1 MTISHSKRTL
11 TQVDVPTGTAVNP
24 DEETPTLFTPIKI
37 RGLELQNRFVV
48 SPMGTW
54 SAQDGHLT
62 DFHLMHLG
70 AFAFRG
76 VPLAIVESTAVAAN
90 GRTSPQDSGLWQDSQ
105 IEPLKRV
112 ADFVHGQSQKIGI
125 QLNHAGVKAGMI
137 APRFLPKGELKVATE
152 QDGGWPDDVW
162 GPSAIPH
169 TDAHVTPKSLALD
182 GIEGLI
188 QSFADAARRAIK
200 AGLDFIEIHGAHGY
214 LIHQFLSPLTNKRT
228 DEYGGSFENRVRF
241 LTRVIKG
248 IRAVIPDSVPLSLR
262 ISAIEWMEWS
272 GEPSW
277 DLDQSIRLAKLLPG
291 LGVDI
296 LDVSSGGNH
305 KDQKID
311 IHPNYQ
317 LDLARTIR
325 AALREESLNLLVAA
339 VGFIHTPQTARDVL
353 QLDKEDGVQADLA
366 FVGRQFLKEPEFL
379 LKTAQELGVEIQ
391 WPYQY
396 DMIGLNTNW
405 GRSHF

>member
-1 MTISHSKRTL
+1 MTISHSKPIL
-11 TQVDVPTGTAVNP
+11 SQVDIPTGTVVNP

-62 DFHLMHLG
+62 DFHLIHLG

-112 ADFVHGQSQKIGI
+112 ADFVHGQGQKIGI
-125 QLNHAGVKAGMI
+125 QLNHAGVKAGMV
-137 APRFLPKGELKVATE
+137 APRIE
-152 QDGGWPDDVW
+152 
-162 GPSAIPH
+162 
-169 TDAHVTPKSLALD
+169 AL
-182 GIEGLI
+182 IR
-188 QSFADAARRAIK
+188 SFADAAQRAIK
-200 AGLDFIEIHGAHGY
+200 AGLDLIEIHGAHGY
-214 LIHQFLSPLTNKRT
+214 LINQFLSPLTNKRT

-241 LTRVIKG
+241 LVRVIKG
-248 IRAVIPDSVPLSLR
+248 IRAVIPDRVPLSLR

-291 LGVDI
+291 LGLDI
-296 LDVSSGGNH
+296 LDVSSGGNY
-305 KDQKID
+305 KDPKIGV
-311 IHPNYQ
+311 HPNYQ

-325 AALREESLNLLVAA
+325 AALREERLDLLVAV
-339 VGFIHTPQTARDVL
+339 VGFIHTPQTAHDVV

-379 LKTAQELGVEIQ
+379 LKSAQELGVEIQ

-405 GRSHF
+405 GRSYF

>member
-1 MTISHSKRTL
+1 MTLSHSKSTL
-11 TQVDVPTGTAVNP
+11 PVVDVPTGTAVSP

-62 DFHLMHLG
+62 EFYLMHLG
-70 AFAFRG
+70 SFAFRG
-76 VPLAIVESTAVAAN
+76 VPLTIVESTAVAAN

-112 ADFVHGQSQKIGI
+112 ADFVHGQGQKIGI

-137 APRFLPKGELKVATE
+137 APRFLPKGELKVATK
-152 QDGGWPDDVW
+152 QDGGWPDNVW

-169 TDAHVTPKSLALD
+169 TEAHVMPGSLNLE
-182 GIEGLI
+182 GIEALI

-214 LIHQFLSPLTNKRT
+214 LINQFLSPLTNKRT

-241 LTRVIKG
+241 LVRVIKG

-277 DLDQSIRLAKLLPG
+277 DLDQSIRLAKLLPA

-311 IHPNYQ
+311 VHPNYQ

-325 AALREESLNLLVAA
+325 AVLREERLDLLVAA
-339 VGFIHTPQTARDVL
+339 MGFIHTPQTAHDVV

-366 FVGRQFLKEPEFL
+366 FVGRQFLKEPEFV

-396 DMIGLNTNW
+396 DMIGLNTHW
-405 GRSHF
+405 GRSFF

>member
-1 MTISHSKRTL
+1 MILPYSKPTL
-11 TQVDVPTGTAVNP
+11 LVVDAPTGTAVKP
-24 DEETPTLFTPIKI
+24 DEKTPTLFTPIKI

-70 AFAFRG
+70 SFAFRG
-76 VPLAIVESTAVAAN
+76 VPLTIVESTAVAAN

-112 ADFVHGQSQKIGI
+112 ADFVHGQGQKIGI

-137 APRFLPKGELKVATE
+137 APRFLPKGELKVATK

-169 TDAHVTPKSLALD
+169 TEAHVMPKSLTLE
-182 GIEGLI
+182 GIEALI
-188 QSFADAARRAIK
+188 RSFAEAARRAIK

-214 LIHQFLSPLTNKRT
+214 LINQFLSPLTNKRT

-241 LTRVIKG
+241 LVRVIEA

-262 ISAIEWMEWS
+262 ISAVEWMEWS
-272 GEPSW
+272 CEPSW
-277 DLDQSIRLAKLLPG
+277 DLDQSIKLAKLLPG

-311 IHPNYQ
+311 VHPNYQ

-325 AALREESLNLLVAA
+325 AALREERLDLLVAA
-339 VGFIHTPQTARDVL
+339 VGFIHTPQTAHDVV

-366 FVGRQFLKEPEFL
+366 FVGRQFLKEPEFV

-396 DMIGLNTNW
+396 DMIGLNTHW
-405 GRSHF
+405 GRSYF

>member
-1 MTISHSKRTL
+1 MTFSQPTPAL
-11 TQVDVPTGTAVNP
+11 PVVEVPTGTAVNP
-24 DEETPTLFTPIKI
+24 DEQTPTLFAPIKI

-54 SAQDGHLT
+54 SARD
-62 DFHLMHLG
+62 
-70 AFAFRG
+70 
-76 VPLAIVESTAVAAN
+76 VAAN
-90 GRTSPQDSGLWQDSQ
+90 GRTSLQDSGLWQDSQ

-112 ADFVHGQSQKIGI
+112 ADFVHGQGQKIGI
-125 QLNHAGVKAGMI
+125 QLNHAGVKAGMV

-152 QDGGWPDDVW
+152 PDGGWPDDVW

-169 TDAHVTPKSLALD
+169 TDAHVMPKSLTLE
-182 GIEGLI
+182 GIEALI
-188 QSFADAARRAIK
+188 RSFADAARRAIK

-214 LIHQFLSPLTNKRT
+214 LINQFLSPLTNKRT

-241 LTRVIKG
+241 LVRVIEA

-272 GEPSW
+272 DEPSW
-277 DLDQSIRLAKLLPG
+277 DLDQSIKLAKLLPG

-311 IHPNYQ
+311 VHPNYQ

-325 AALREESLNLLVAA
+325 AALREERLDLLVAA
-339 VGFIHTPQTARDVL
+339 VGFIHTPQTAHDVV
-353 QLDKEDGVQADLA
+353 QVDKEDGVQADLA
-366 FVGRQFLKEPEFL
+366 FVGRQFLKEPEFV

-396 DMIGLNTNW
+396 DMIGLNTHW
-405 GRSHF
+405 GRSYF

>member
-1 MTISHSKRTL
+1 MTLSHSKPTRPV
-11 TQVDVPTGTAVNP
+11 VDSPTGTALSP
-24 DEETPTLFTPIKI
+24 GEETPTLFTPIKI

-62 DFHLMHLG
+62 DFHLIHLG

-76 VPLAIVESTAVAAN
+76 VPLTIVESTAVAAN

-112 ADFVHGQSQKIGI
+112 ANFIHGQGQKIGI
-125 QLNHAGVKAGMI
+125 QLNHAGVKAGMV
-137 APRFLPKGELKVATE
+137 APRFLPKGELKIASK
-152 QDGGWPDDVW
+152 QDEGWPDDVW

-169 TDAHVTPKSLALD
+169 TERHVVPKALTLE
-182 GIEGLI
+182 GIEALI
-188 QSFADAARRAIK
+188 QIFADAARRAIE
-200 AGLDFIEIHGAHGY
+200 AGLDFIELHGAHGY
-214 LIHQFLSPLTNKRT
+214 LINQFLSPLTNKRT
-228 DEYGGSFENRVRF
+228 DEYGGSFENRIRF
-241 LTRVIKG
+241 LVRVIEG
-248 IRAVIPDSVPLSLR
+248 IRAVIPDSIPLSLR

-311 IHPNYQ
+311 LHPNYQ
-317 LDLARTIR
+317 LNLAKSIR
-325 AALREESLNLLVAA
+325 AALRKEAVDLLVAA
-339 VGFIHTPQTARDVL
+339 VGFIHTPQTAHDVV

-366 FVGRQFLKEPEFL
+366 FVGRQFLKEPEFV
-379 LKTAQELGVEIQ
+379 LKGAQKLGVEIQ

-396 DMIGLNTNW
+396 DMIGLNTHW
-405 GRSHF
+405 GRSYF

>member
-1 MTISHSKRTL
+1 MTLSHSKPTRPV
-11 TQVDVPTGTAVNP
+11 VDSPTGTALSP
-24 DEETPTLFTPIKI
+24 GEETPTLFTPIKI

-76 VPLAIVESTAVAAN
+76 VPLTIVESTAVTAN

-112 ADFVHGQSQKIGI
+112 ANFIHGQGQKIGI
-125 QLNHAGVKAGMI
+125 QLNHAGVKAGMV
-137 APRFLPKGELKVATE
+137 APRFLPKGELKIASK
-152 QDGGWPDDVW
+152 QDEGWPDDVW

-169 TDAHVTPKSLALD
+169 TERHMVPKALTLE
-182 GIEGLI
+182 GIEALI
-188 QSFADAARRAIK
+188 QNFADAARRAIE
-200 AGLDFIEIHGAHGY
+200 AGLDFIELHGAHGY
-214 LIHQFLSPLTNKRT
+214 LINQFLSPLTNKRT
-228 DEYGGSFENRVRF
+228 DEYGGSFENRIRF
-241 LTRVIKG
+241 LVRVIEG
-248 IRAVIPDSVPLSLR
+248 IRAVIPDSIPLSLR

-277 DLDQSIRLAKLLPG
+277 DLNQSIRLAKLLPG

-311 IHPNYQ
+311 LHPNYQ
-317 LDLARTIR
+317 LDLARSIR
-325 AALREESLNLLVAA
+325 AALRKEAVDLLIAA
-339 VGFIHTPQTARDVL
+339 VGFIHTPQTAHDVV

-379 LKTAQELGVEIQ
+379 LKSAQELGVEIQ

-396 DMIGLNTNW
+396 DMIGLNTHW
-405 GRSHF
+405 GRSYF

>member
-1 MTISHSKRTL
+1 MTLSHSKPTRPV
-11 TQVDVPTGTAVNP
+11 VDNPTGTALSP
-24 DEETPTLFTPIKI
+24 GEETPTLFTPIKI

-62 DFHLMHLG
+62 DFHLIHLG

-76 VPLAIVESTAVAAN
+76 VPLTIVESTAVAAN

-112 ADFVHGQSQKIGI
+112 ADFVHGQGQKIGI
-125 QLNHAGVKAGMI
+125 QLNHAGVKAGMVT
-137 APRFLPKGELKVATE
+137 PRFLPKGELKVAAE

-169 TDAHVTPKSLALD
+169 TERHVVPKALTLE
-182 GIEGLI
+182 GIEALI
-188 QSFADAARRAIK
+188 QNFADAARRAIE
-200 AGLDFIEIHGAHGY
+200 AGLDFIELHGAHGY
-214 LIHQFLSPLTNKRT
+214 LINQFLSPLTNKRT
-228 DEYGGSFENRVRF
+228 DEYGGSFENRIRF
-241 LTRVIKG
+241 LVRVIEG
-248 IRAVIPDSVPLSLR
+248 IRAVIPDSIPLSLR

-311 IHPNYQ
+311 LHPNYQ
-317 LDLARTIR
+317 LDLARSIR
-325 AALREESLNLLVAA
+325 AAEKGGS
-339 VGFIHTPQTARDVL
+339 GFACC
-353 QLDKEDGVQADLA
+353 G
-366 FVGRQFLKEPEFL
+366 EPEFL
-379 LKTAQELGVEIQ
+379 LKSAQELGVEIQ

-396 DMIGLNTNW
+396 DMIGLNTHW
-405 GRSHF
+405 GRSYF

>member
-1 MTISHSKRTL
+1 MTLSHSKPTL
-11 TQVDVPTGTAVNP
+11 PSVDIPTGTALNP
-24 DEETPTLFTPIKI
+24 SEETPTLFTPIKI

-54 SAQDGHLT
+54 GAQDGHLT

-76 VPLAIVESTAVAAN
+76 VPLTIVESTAVAAN
-90 GRTSPQDSGLWQDSQ
+90 GRTSPQDSGLWRDSQ

-112 ADFVHGQSQKIGI
+112 ANFIHGQGQKIGI
-125 QLNHAGVKAGMI
+125 QLNHAGVKAGMV
-137 APRFLPKGELKVATE
+137 APRFLPKGELKIASK
-152 QDGGWPDDVW
+152 QDEGWPDDVW

-169 TDAHVTPKSLALD
+169 TERHVVPKALTLE
-182 GIEGLI
+182 GIEALI
-188 QSFADAARRAIK
+188 QNFADAARRAIE
-200 AGLDFIEIHGAHGY
+200 AGLDFIELHGAHGY
-214 LIHQFLSPLTNKRT
+214 LIDQFLSPLTNKRT
-228 DEYGGSFENRVRF
+228 DEYGGSFENRIRF
-241 LTRVIKG
+241 LVRVIEG
-248 IRAVIPDSVPLSLR
+248 IRAVIPDSIPLSLR

-311 IHPNYQ
+311 LHPNYQ
-317 LDLARTIR
+317 LDLARSIR
-325 AALREESLNLLVAA
+325 AALRKEAVDLLVAA
-339 VGFIHTPQTARDVL
+339 VGFIHTPETAHDVV

-379 LKTAQELGVEIQ
+379 LKSAQELGVEIQ

-396 DMIGLNTNW
+396 DMIGLNTHW
-405 GRSHF
+405 GRSYF